1 MMKVL
6 IIEDDPWLAD
16 VLNAVLKAAGFSTRT
31 AQHGPEAMDMIDSQT
46 PNVIIS
52 DVLLAGGTS
61 FTLLHEL
68 QSYSDTKMIPV
79 ILCTN
84 LAGQLDTAQ
93 LKAYGVQRI
102 IDKTTMHPSDVV
114 TAVRAVMA

>member
-1 MMKVL
+1 MTKVL

-16 VLNAVLKAAGFSTRT
+16 VLSVVLKEAGFSIRT
-31 AQHGPEAMDMIDSQT
+31 AQHGPEAMDMIDSLT

-68 QSYSDTKMIPV
+68 QSHSDTKMIPI
-79 ILCTN
+79 ILCSN
-84 LAGQLDTAQ
+84 LAGQLDTEQ
-93 LKAYGVQRI
+93 LKAYGVRRV

-114 TAVRAVMA
+114 TAVRAVIA